1 MKKGRGIMKKRVLS
15 IILTITMIFGLTAC
29 SQERPEAENHDQGEK
44 EQTETSNTEGFLTRT
59 SFMDYAGD
67 DHYEIVTSPDVPAI
81 QVNDD
86 FSNVI
91 NYDEFS
97 YLFDRYDGFG
107 EKLEENGFVVI
118 SGGNTEFYSLYEKN
132 RYGFTPNFITTDA
145 MLHTYHLYFSHLLKT
160 LEKEYFYHDLETVSR
175 QMIEESRAQYEK
187 LKGTTWENAAK
198 RNLAFFSVALKLLD
212 SEAEVD
218 DMVADIVSEELSLIG
233 SAAGITISPLMY
245 WGNETQNDDPLM
257 EDYSQYIVRG
267 YYEEDE
273 MLSRYFRTMMW
284 YGRISFR
291 QSNEEETI
299 SALLITKA
307 MENSEALSSW
317 NRIYDVTAFFAGS
330 SDDPGIYEYAPVI
343 REVYGNVSVEKMAG
357 DRKKWEEFT
366 EKLRELE
373 PPAINSIPI
382 YEREDRDA
390 VINAFRFMGQR
401 ETFDADAFQRLIY
414 RSVGENASKEKR
426 MLPSALDIPAVFGS
440 TQAEEI
446 LREQGHFEFSGY
458 EDNLEKLK
466 KSVTDASADIWK
478 ASLYNSW
485 LNTIR
490 PLVEEKGAGY
500 PSFMQNQAWSCK
512 QLNTFLGSFTE
523 LKHDSVLYAKQV
535 YAEMGGGDV
544 EEPDYRGYVEP
555 QPQVYARLAALSRL
569 TREGLMGYG
578 MISEED
584 AENLQRMQE
593 LSEKLLVIS
602 NKELK
607 SESLT
612 EEEHDLIKSF
622 GGQLEHFWYEAL
634 KDQSE
639 DGYLAPHPS
648 AVVTDIA
655 TDPNGTVLEI
665 GTGTIDVIY
674 VIVEVEGSLRIASG
688 GVYSYYEFEQP
699 LDKRLTDKEWR
710 IKLGIDYPE
719 DENGNPVYGGER
731 EKVEQPEWIKE
742 FKVNIY

>member
-1 MKKGRGIMKKRVLS
+1 MKEGRGIMKKRVLS
-15 IILTITMIFGLTAC
+15 IILTIIMIFGLTAC
-29 SQERPEAENHDQGEK
+29 SQERTGAEK
-44 EQTETSNTEGFLTRT
+44 KQTETSNTDGFFNRT

-67 DHYEIVTSPDVPAI
+67 AQYEIVTNPDVPAI

-97 YLFDRYDGFG
+97 NLFDRYDGVR

-118 SGGNTEFYSLYEKN
+118 SGGNTEFFSLYESN
-132 RYGFTPNFITTDA
+132 RYSFTPNFITTDA

-175 QMIEESRAQYEK
+175 QMIETSRTQYEK
-187 LKGTTWENAAK
+187 LKGTAWENAAK

-218 DMVADIVSEELSLIG
+218 DIVADIVSEELSLID
-233 SAAGITISPLMY
+233 SAAGITISPLMH

-273 MLSRYFRTMMW
+273 MLSRYFKTMMW

-317 NRIYDVTAFFAGS
+317 SRIYDVTAFFVGN
-330 SDDPGIYEYAPVI
+330 SDDPGIYEYAPVMK
-343 REVYGNVSVEKMAG
+343 EVYGNVSVEKMVG
-357 DRKKWEEFT
+357 DQKKWEEFT
-366 EKLRELE
+366 EKLKQLE
-373 PPAINSIPI
+373 PPEINSIPI
-382 YEREDRDA
+382 YEWEDRDTA
-390 VINAFRFMGQR
+390 INAFRFMGQR
-401 ETFDADAFQRLIY
+401 ETFDADAFQRLVY
-414 RSVGENASKEKR
+414 RSVVENAGKEKR

-458 EDNLEKLK
+458 GDNLEKLK

-478 ASLYNSW
+478 ASLYNNW

-500 PSFMQNQAWSCK
+500 PSFMQTQAWSRK

-584 AENLQRMQE
+584 AENLKRMQE

-634 KDQSE
+634 KDQSV
-639 DGYLAPHPS
+639 DGYLSPQEHPS
-648 AVVTDIA
+648 AVVVDIA
-655 TDPNGTVLEI
+655 TNPNGTVLEI
-665 GTGTIDVIY
+665 GTGAIDVIY

-719 DENGNPVYGGER
+719 DENGNPVFGGER

>member
-1 MKKGRGIMKKRVLS
+1 MKKRVLS
-15 IILTITMIFGLTAC
+15 IILSITMVLGLTAC
-29 SQERPEAENHDQGEK
+29 SQERSGTEEQGQSEK
-44 EQTETSNTEGFLTRT
+44 EQTETINSNGSLVRT
-59 SFMDYAGD
+59 SFMDYAGEEQ
-67 DHYEIVTSPDVPAI
+67 YEIVTSPNVPAI

-86 FSNVI
+86 YSNVI

-97 YLFDRYDGFG
+97 NLFDRYEGVR

-118 SGGNTEFYSLYEKN
+118 NGGNTEFFSLYESN
-132 RYGFTPNFITTDA
+132 RYSFIPNFITTDA

-160 LEKEYFYHDLETVSR
+160 LEREYFYHDLEAVSR
-175 QMIEESRAQYEK
+175 QMIEASMTQYEQ
-187 LKGTTWENAAK
+187 LKGTAWENAAK

-212 SEAEVD
+212 NEAEVD
-218 DMVADIVSEELSLIG
+218 DMVADIVSEELSLID

-245 WGNETQNDDPLM
+245 WGNETQNDEPLM

-273 MLSRYFRTMMW
+273 MLSRYFKTMMW

-291 QSNEEETI
+291 QSNREETI

-307 MENSEALSSW
+307 MENCEALESW
-317 NRIYDVTAFFAGS
+317 NRIYDVTAFFAGN
-330 SDDPGIYEYAPVI
+330 SDDPGIYEYTPVMKA
-343 REVYGNVSVEKMAG
+343 VYGNLSVEQMAG
-357 DRKKWEEFT
+357 NQKKWEEFT
-366 EKLRELE
+366 EKLKELE

-382 YEREDRDA
+382 YEWEERDA
-390 VINAFRFMGQR
+390 AINAFRFMGQR
-401 ETFDADAFQRLIY
+401 ETFDVDAFQRLVY
-414 RSVGENASKEKR
+414 QSVGENASNEKR

-440 TQAEEI
+440 MQAEKI
-446 LREQGHFEFSGY
+446 LREQGDFEYSGY

-478 ASLYNSW
+478 ASLYNNW

-490 PLVEEKGAGY
+490 PLVEEKGEGY

-523 LKHDSVLYAKQV
+523 LKHDSVLYTKQV

-555 QPQVYARLAALSRL
+555 QPQIYARLAALSRL

-607 SESLT
+607 AESLT
-612 EEEHDLIKSF
+612 EEEHALIKSF

-634 KDQSE
+634 KDQSV
-639 DGYLAPHPS
+639 DGYLSPQEHPA

-655 TDPNGTVLEI
+655 TNPNGSVLEI
-665 GTGTIDVIY
+665 GTGGIDAIY
-674 VIVEVEGSLRIASG
+674 VIVEVEGSPRIAVG

-699 LDKRLTDKEWR
+699 LNERLTDKEWR
-710 IKLGIDYPE
+710 IKLGIDFPE
-719 DENGNPVYGGER
+719 DENGNPVFDSER
-731 EKVEQPEWIKE
+731 EKVEQPEWVKE
-742 FKVNIY
+742 FKVNIN